1 MDKKIKRNKYTM
13 GICQETLM
21 VDNSLKGLT
30 QNFTW
35 MNLDLTIYRDF
46 QQINELQFFHL

>member
-13 GICQETLM
+13 GICQENLM

-30 QNFTW
+30 QNFT
-35 MNLDLTIYRDF
+35 
-46 QQINELQFFHL
+46 